1 MLLGNSAIQ
10 GMDAIDPAVFQQHA
24 DAKLRVWFND
34 GANGFQQL
42 TSFASVHTDEF
53 RSRLARFH

>member
-10 GMDAIDPAVFQQHA
+10 GMNAIDPVVFQQHA

-34 GANGFQQL
+34 GTNGFQLL
-42 TSFASVHTDEF
+42 TPIVLLPPFPTQ
-53 RSRLARFH
+53 